1 MGELFQYVI
10 STPVTVGRGQSAMV
24 PIVSSDLGYRKDLLY
39 NGAKLPTHPVA
50 PHRLENEAILPF
62 TVAGGEL
69 VVPYAVELAVK
80 VREQASS
87 AREMHRLHIKGAY
100 LHFEEWDI
108 RKREYQL
115 NNSTG
120 DPVQVLVEHPRSSH
134 YDLFGTPEPAERT
147 DEHLRFQVQAPAW
160 GETTL
165 QVQERRLTRRR
176 EELRKQSYKA
186 LQKYLRQGLIER
198 GLHDQVTDLLK
209 LWDKIEENEKA
220 LTRIEKDREKVYQAQ
235 QQIQGNMGAL
245 SQTGK
250 EGNMR
255 ARYVQRLEATEAQ
268 LEELARRESAL
279 RSGIERLK
287 QEIETKVK
295 ALG

>member
-1 MGELFQYVI
+1 
-10 STPVTVGRGQSAMV
+10 VG
-24 PIVSSDLGYRKDLLY
+24 
-39 NGAKLPTHPVA
+39 
-50 PHRLENEAILPF
+50 EAILPF

-87 AREMHRLHIKGAY
+87 AREMHRLHIRGAY

-120 DPVQVLVEHPRSSH
+120 NPIQVLVEHPRSSH
-134 YDLFGTPEPAERT
+134 YDLFDSPDPAERT
-147 DEHLRFQVQAPAW
+147 DEHLRFQVQVPAR

-176 EELRKQSYKA
+176 DQLRKQSYKA

-198 GLHDQVTDLLK
+198 GLHDQVTALLR
-209 LWDKIEENEKA
+209 LWDQIEEHEKT
-220 LTRIEKDREKVYQAQ
+220 LTRIDKDREKVYQAQ

-245 SQTGK
+245 SKTGK

-255 ARYVQRLEATEAQ
+255 ARYVQRLEATEEQ
-268 LEELARRESAL
+268 LEELARHESSLKAE
-279 RSGIERLK
+279 IERLK
-287 QEIETKVK
+287 QEIERKVE
-295 ALG
+295 ALA

>member
-1 MGELFQYVI
+1 
-10 STPVTVGRGQSAMV
+10 VG
-24 PIVSSDLGYRKDLLY
+24 
-39 NGAKLPTHPVA
+39 
-50 PHRLENEAILPF
+50 EAILPF

-120 DPVQVLVEHPRSSH
+120 NPVQVLVEHPRSVR
-134 YDLFGTPEPAERT
+134 YDLFGTPDPTERT
-147 DEHLRFQVQAPAW
+147 DEHLRFQVQVPPQ
-160 GETTL
+160 GETIL
-165 QVQERRLTRRR
+165 KVQERRLTRRR
-176 EELRKQSYKA
+176 EELRKQSYKN

-198 GLHDQVTDLLK
+198 GIHDQVADLLK
-209 LWDKIEENEKA
+209 LWDKIEEHGKA
-220 LTRIEKDREKVYQAQ
+220 LTGIEKDREKVYKAQ

-255 ARYVQRLEATEAQ
+255 ARYVQRLGATEEQ

-279 RSGIERLK
+279 RADIDRLK
-287 QEIETKVK
+287 QEIDTKIK
-295 ALG
+295 ALA